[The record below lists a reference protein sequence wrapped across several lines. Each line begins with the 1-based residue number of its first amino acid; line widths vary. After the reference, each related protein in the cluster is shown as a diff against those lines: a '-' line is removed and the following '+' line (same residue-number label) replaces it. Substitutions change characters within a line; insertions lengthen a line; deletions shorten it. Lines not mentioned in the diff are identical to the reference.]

1 MNMVMDDYKFSLHE
15 NIILK
20 DFLVEQ
26 RNWTVPMVRIRPI
39 RIIKYLHSNFCTALC

>member
-1 MNMVMDDYKFSLHE
+1 MKSLSLQERENDMNIIMVDYIANYMNMVMDDYKFSLHE

-26 RNWTVPMVRIRPI
+26 RN
-39 RIIKYLHSNFCTALC
+39 